1 MADKEMVNHPS
12 HYCRPG
18 RKECIDEM
26 IDLYGIEAT
35 EQWCRMTAYKYHYR
49 MGLKDDIAQEVGKAE
64 WYERKADELRKLMI
78 DKKEKQYRRY
88 NTITTVVLTALA
100 IILTAGFIFGS
111 SYARE
116 SIVVGTLLAIGECA
130 LFYAQ
135 GVLVRFWRNR
145 KHDSK

>member
-12 HYCRPG
+12 HYCRPD

-64 WYERKADELRKLMI
+64 WYERKADELRKRIFEESRQRKSNAIATMALI
-78 DKKEKQYRRY
+78 ILIIILIAGLTFG
-88 NTITTVVLTALA
+88 NTVFRMA
-100 IILTAGFIFGS
+100 II
-111 SYARE
+111 
-116 SIVVGTLLAIGECA
+116 VGAVI
-130 LFYAQ
+130 
-135 GVLVRFWRNR
+135 GVLIRIWRNR
-145 KHDSK
+145 KHESK

>member
-12 HYCRPG
+12 HYCRPD

-64 WYERKADELRKLMI
+64 WYERKADELRKRIFEESRQRKSNAIATMALI
-78 DKKEKQYRRY
+78 ILIIILIAGLTFG
-88 NTITTVVLTALA
+88 NTVFRMA
-100 IILTAGFIFGS
+100 IIAGAVI
-111 SYARE
+111 
-116 SIVVGTLLAIGECA
+116 
-130 LFYAQ
+130 
-135 GVLVRFWRNR
+135 GVLIRIWRNR
-145 KHDSK
+145 KHESK

>member
-49 MGLKDDIAQEVGKAE
+49 MGLKDDVAQEVGKAE
-64 WYERKADELRKLMI
+64 WYERKADELRKRTFEENQQRKSNAIATMTL
-78 DKKEKQYRRY
+78 
-88 NTITTVVLTALA
+88 
-100 IILTAGFIFGS
+100 IILIIILIAGFAFGNTVFRMEII
-111 SYARE
+111 AGAV
-116 SIVVGTLLAIGECA
+116 I
-130 LFYAQ
+130 
-135 GVLVRFWRNR
+135 GVLIRIWRNR

>member
-1 MADKEMVNHPS
+1 MANKEMVNHPQ
-12 HYCRPG
+12 HYNRPG

-64 WYERKADELRKLMI
+64 WYEQKADELRKRAFEESRQRKSNAIATMALI
-78 DKKEKQYRRY
+78 ILIIILIAGLTFG
-88 NTITTVVLTALA
+88 NTVFRMA
-100 IILTAGFIFGS
+100 IIAGAVI
-111 SYARE
+111 
-116 SIVVGTLLAIGECA
+116 
-130 LFYAQ
+130 
-135 GVLVRFWRNR
+135 GVLIRIWRNR

>member
-49 MGLKDDIAQEVGKAE
+49 MGLKDDVAQEVGKAE
-64 WYERKADELRKLMI
+64 WYERKADELRKLAI
-78 DKKEKQYRRY
+78 DKNEQCKS
-88 NTITTVVLTALA
+88 NAIATMALIILMIILVAGVVFWNTVVHIAIAIGAAIGTIT
-100 IILTAGFIFGS
+100 G
-111 SYARE
+111 
-116 SIVVGTLLAIGECA
+116 IVRT
-130 LFYAQ
+130 
-135 GVLVRFWRNR
+135 RRNR
-145 KHDSK
+145 KHDTK

>member
-12 HYCRPG
+12 HYCRLD

-26 IDLYGIEAT
+26 IDLYGVEAT

-64 WYERKADELRKLMI
+64 WYERKADELRKQI
-78 DKKEKQYRRY
+78 FKENRQRKSNAIATMALIILIIILIAGLTFG
-88 NTITTVVLTALA
+88 NTVFRMA
-100 IILTAGFIFGS
+100 IIAGAVIGV
-111 SYARE
+111 
-116 SIVVGTLLAIGECA
+116 SIRI
-130 LFYAQ
+130 
-135 GVLVRFWRNR
+135 WRNR

>member
-12 HYCRPG
+12 HYCRPD

-64 WYERKADELRKLMI
+64 WYERKADELRKRSFEESRQRKSNAIATMALI
-78 DKKEKQYRRY
+78 ILIIILIAGLTFG
-88 NTITTVVLTALA
+88 NTVFRMA
-100 IILTAGFIFGS
+100 IIAGAVI
-111 SYARE
+111 
-116 SIVVGTLLAIGECA
+116 
-130 LFYAQ
+130 
-135 GVLVRFWRNR
+135 GVLIRIWRNR

>member
-26 IDLYGIEAT
+26 IDLYGVEAT

-64 WYERKADELRKLMI
+64 WYERKADELHKRTFGESRQRKSNAIATMALI
-78 DKKEKQYRRY
+78 ILIIILIAGLTFG
-88 NTITTVVLTALA
+88 NTVFRMA
-100 IILTAGFIFGS
+100 II
-111 SYARE
+111 
-116 SIVVGTLLAIGECA
+116 VGAVI
-130 LFYAQ
+130 
-135 GVLVRFWRNR
+135 GVLIRIWRNR

>member
-12 HYCRPG
+12 HYCRPD

-64 WYERKADELRKLMI
+64 WYERKADELRKRIFEESRQRKSNAIATMALI
-78 DKKEKQYRRY
+78 ILIIILIAGLTFG
-88 NTITTVVLTALA
+88 NTVFRMA
-100 IILTAGFIFGS
+100 IIAGTVI
-111 SYARE
+111 
-116 SIVVGTLLAIGECA
+116 
-130 LFYAQ
+130 
-135 GVLVRFWRNR
+135 GVLIRIWRNR

>member
-1 MADKEMVNHPS
+1 MTDKEMVNHPS

-49 MGLKDDIAQEVGKAE
+49 MGLKDDVAQEVGKAE
-64 WYERKADELRKLMI
+64 WYERKADELRKRTFEENRQRKSNAIATMALIILMI
-78 DKKEKQYRRY
+78 ILVAGVVLG
-88 NTITTVVLTALA
+88 NTVVHIAIAIGAAIGTIT
-100 IILTAGFIFGS
+100 G
-111 SYARE
+111 
-116 SIVVGTLLAIGECA
+116 IVRT
-130 LFYAQ
+130 
-135 GVLVRFWRNR
+135 RRNR

>member
-64 WYERKADELRKLMI
+64 WYERKADELHKWIFEESRQRKSNAIATLTLI
-78 DKKEKQYRRY
+78 ISVIALITGLIFG
-88 NTITTVVLTALA
+88 NTVFRMA
-100 IILTAGFIFGS
+100 IIVGAAI
-111 SYARE
+111 
-116 SIVVGTLLAIGECA
+116 GTLTRIL
-130 LFYAQ
+130 
-135 GVLVRFWRNR
+135 RKR

>member
-12 HYCRPG
+12 HYCRPD

-35 EQWCRMTAYKYHYR
+35 EQWCKMTAYKYHYR

-64 WYERKADELRKLMI
+64 WYERKADELRKRIFEESRQRKSNAIATMALIILMI
-78 DKKEKQYRRY
+78 ILVAGVVFG
-88 NTITTVVLTALA
+88 NTVFRMAIIAGTVIVVL
-100 IILTAGFIFGS
+100 IRI
-111 SYARE
+111 
-116 SIVVGTLLAIGECA
+116 
-130 LFYAQ
+130 
-135 GVLVRFWRNR
+135 WRNR

>member
-64 WYERKADELRKLMI
+64 WYERKADELRKRIFEESRQRKSNAIATMALI
-78 DKKEKQYRRY
+78 ILIIILIAGLTFG
-88 NTITTVVLTALA
+88 NTVFRMA
-100 IILTAGFIFGS
+100 II
-111 SYARE
+111 
-116 SIVVGTLLAIGECA
+116 VGAVI
-130 LFYAQ
+130 
-135 GVLVRFWRNR
+135 GVLIRIWRNR

>member
-49 MGLKDDIAQEVGKAE
+49 MGLKDDVAQEVGKAE
-64 WYERKADELRKLMI
+64 WYERKADELRKRTFEENLQRKSNAIATMTLI
-78 DKKEKQYRRY
+78 IIAIALIAGLTFG
-88 NTITTVVLTALA
+88 NTAFRME
-100 IILTAGFIFGS
+100 II
-111 SYARE
+111 
-116 SIVVGTLLAIGECA
+116 VGAVI
-130 LFYAQ
+130 
-135 GVLVRFWRNR
+135 GVLIRIWRNR

>member
-12 HYCRPG
+12 HYCRPD

-64 WYERKADELRKLMI
+64 WYERKADELRKRIFEESRQRKSNAIATMALI
-78 DKKEKQYRRY
+78 ILIIILIAGLTFG
-88 NTITTVVLTALA
+88 NTVFRMA
-100 IILTAGFIFGS
+100 IIAG
-111 SYARE
+111 
-116 SIVVGTLLAIGECA
+116 VAIG
-130 LFYAQ
+130 
-135 GVLVRFWRNR
+135 VLRRIWRNR
-145 KHDSK
+145 KHESK

>member
-1 MADKEMVNHPS
+1 MANKEMVNHPS

-49 MGLKDDIAQEVGKAE
+49 MGLKDDITQEVGKAE
-64 WYERKADELRKLMI
+64 WYERKADELRKRAFEESRQRKSNAIATMTLI
-78 DKKEKQYRRY
+78 ISAIALIAGFAFG
-88 NTITTVVLTALA
+88 NTVFRMAIIAGAVIGVLTR
-100 IILTAGFIFGS
+100 I
-111 SYARE
+111 
-116 SIVVGTLLAIGECA
+116 
-130 LFYAQ
+130 
-135 GVLVRFWRNR
+135 WRNR

>member
-12 HYCRPG
+12 HYCRPD

-26 IDLYGIEAT
+26 IDLYGVEAT

-64 WYERKADELRKLMI
+64 WYERKADELRKRIFEESRQRKSNAIATMALI
-78 DKKEKQYRRY
+78 ILIIILIAGLTFG
-88 NTITTVVLTALA
+88 NTVFRMA
-100 IILTAGFIFGS
+100 IIAGAVI
-111 SYARE
+111 
-116 SIVVGTLLAIGECA
+116 
-130 LFYAQ
+130 
-135 GVLVRFWRNR
+135 GVLIRIWRNR

>member
-64 WYERKADELRKLMI
+64 WYERKADELRKRIFEESWQRKSNAIATMALI
-78 DKKEKQYRRY
+78 ILIIILIAGLTFG
-88 NTITTVVLTALA
+88 NTVFRMA
-100 IILTAGFIFGS
+100 IIAGAVI
-111 SYARE
+111 
-116 SIVVGTLLAIGECA
+116 GTLTRIL
-130 LFYAQ
+130 
-135 GVLVRFWRNR
+135 RKR

>member
-12 HYCRPG
+12 HYCRPD

-64 WYERKADELRKLMI
+64 WYERKADELRKQIFEESRQRKSNAIATLTLI
-78 DKKEKQYRRY
+78 ISVIALIAGLTFG
-88 NTITTVVLTALA
+88 NTVFRMA
-100 IILTAGFIFGS
+100 IIAG
-111 SYARE
+111 A
-116 SIVVGTLLAIGECA
+116 AIGA
-130 LFYAQ
+130 LI
-135 GVLVRFWRNR
+135 RIWRNR

>member
-12 HYCRPG
+12 HYCRPD

-64 WYERKADELRKLMI
+64 WYEHKADELRKRTFEESRQRKSNAIATMALI
-78 DKKEKQYRRY
+78 ILIIILIAGLTFG
-88 NTITTVVLTALA
+88 NTVFRMA
-100 IILTAGFIFGS
+100 II
-111 SYARE
+111 
-116 SIVVGTLLAIGECA
+116 VGAVI
-130 LFYAQ
+130 
-135 GVLVRFWRNR
+135 GVLIRIWRNR
-145 KHDSK
+145 KHESK

>member
-1 MADKEMVNHPS
+1 MANKEMVNHPQ
-12 HYCRPG
+12 HYNRPG

-64 WYERKADELRKLMI
+64 WYERKADELRKRIFEESRQRKSNAIATMVLI
-78 DKKEKQYRRY
+78 ILIIILIAGLTFG
-88 NTITTVVLTALA
+88 NTVFRMAIIAGAVIWVLTR
-100 IILTAGFIFGS
+100 I
-111 SYARE
+111 
-116 SIVVGTLLAIGECA
+116 
-130 LFYAQ
+130 
-135 GVLVRFWRNR
+135 WRKR

>member
-1 MADKEMVNHPS
+1 MANKEMINHPQ
-12 HYCRPG
+12 HYNRPG

-64 WYERKADELRKLMI
+64 WYEQKADELRKRAFEESRQRKSNAIATMALIILMI
-78 DKKEKQYRRY
+78 ILVAGVVFG
-88 NTITTVVLTALA
+88 NTVVHIA
-100 IILTAGFIFGS
+100 I
-111 SYARE
+111 
-116 SIVVGTLLAIGECA
+116 AIGVA
-130 LFYAQ
+130 I
-135 GVLVRFWRNR
+135 GVLTRIWRKR

>member
-49 MGLKDDIAQEVGKAE
+49 MGLKDDPAQEIGKAE
-64 WYERKADELRKLMI
+64 WYERKADELRKRTFEENRQRKSNAIATMTLIILMI
-78 DKKEKQYRRY
+78 ILVAGVVLG
-88 NTITTVVLTALA
+88 NTVVHIAIAIGAAIGTITGIVR
-100 IILTAGFIFGS
+100 
-111 SYARE
+111 AR
-116 SIVVGTLLAIGECA
+116 
-130 LFYAQ
+130 
-135 GVLVRFWRNR
+135 RNR
-145 KHDSK
+145 KHDTK